1 MRQGTSYETP
11 SGPISVGL
19 LQVNDQTV
27 ADEGLN
33 PLGGR
38 GESGNG
44 TPIGGPATWTRSRK
58 GRGYSAGHRAGLS
71 ILVFIDFKT
80 MPAQLF
86 F

>member
-33 PLGGR
+33 PLVLLCHKLLPDSNVICHVWR
-38 GESGNG
+38 FLTVE
-44 TPIGGPATWTRSRK
+44 A
-58 GRGYSAGHRAGLS
+58 GYGSQVWSAR
-71 ILVFIDFKT
+71 
-80 MPAQLF
+80 
-86 F
+86 